1 MHSMNGGVKKT
12 DRDWRQALTP
22 EQYAVTRQ
30 TATEAPFTGCFV
42 HHKVP
47 GIYRCV
53 CCERRLFE
61 AGTKYDSDSGW
72 PSFFRPITPD
82 SVLAKR
88 DTRHGIIRQEIVCA
102 ECDAHLGHVFA
113 DGPDPTGL
121 RYCINSAA
129 PDFEPGAKSQEK
141 GRK

>member
-1 MHSMNGGVKKT
+1 MNGGAKKR
-12 DRDWRQALTP
+12 DRNWRQVLTP

-30 TATEAPFTGCFV
+30 KATEAPFTGCFV
-42 HHKVP
+42 HHKES

-53 CCERRLFE
+53 CCESRLFE
-61 AGTKYDSDSGW
+61 AGTKYDSGSGW
-72 PSFFRPITPD
+72 PSFFRPTTPE
-82 SVLAKR
+82 SVR
-88 DTRHGIIRQEIVCA
+88 TEQDTSDGMIRQEVVCA
-102 ECDAHLGHVFA
+102 ECDAHLGHVFE

-129 PDFEPGAKSQEK
+129 LDFEPDAKSQEN

>member
-1 MHSMNGGVKKT
+1 MNGDAKKT
-12 DRDWRQALTP
+12 GRDWRQDLTP

-30 TATEAPFTGCFV
+30 KATEAPFTGCFV
-42 HHKVP
+42 HHKEP

-53 CCERRLFE
+53 CCSSQLFE
-61 AGTKYDSDSGW
+61 AGTKYDSGSGW
-72 PSFFRPITPD
+72 PSFFRPITPA
-82 SVLAKR
+82 SVRTER
-88 DTRHGIIRQEIVCA
+88 DTSRGMTRQEVACA
-102 ECDAHLGHVFA
+102 ECEAHLGHVFS

-129 PDFEPGAKSQEK
+129 LDFEPDTASEGK